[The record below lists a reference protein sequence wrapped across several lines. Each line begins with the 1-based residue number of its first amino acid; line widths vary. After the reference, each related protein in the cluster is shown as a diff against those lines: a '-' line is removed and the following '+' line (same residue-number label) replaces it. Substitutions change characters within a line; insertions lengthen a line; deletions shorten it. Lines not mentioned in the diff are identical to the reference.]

1 MRMRGGE
8 RGIANAYEKDRSNNA
23 TGLFRHR
30 IEKQFV
36 RQRRYFKILHRVS
49 TRGCSLVSL
58 VETFARLV
66 SLNVSTLLIELKG
79 DFI

>member
-49 TRGCSLVSL
+49 TRGCCFSRRN
-58 VETFARLV
+58 FRAPRF
-66 SLNVSTLLIELKG
+66 LKRFN
-79 DFI
+79 FIN

>member
-1 MRMRGGE
+1 MRMRGRGG

-36 RQRRYFKILHRVS
+36 QQREFSNGVL
-49 TRGCSLVSL
+49 
-58 VETFARLV
+58 
-66 SLNVSTLLIELKG
+66 
-79 DFI
+79 